1 MPKKDFSII
10 LINQSRKVNEINLK
24 NVYIINQDKNYENFL
39 KINKNRDWVNE
50 LKKRKT
56 PEAQKIYNEVT
67 SGLIEIIDNVMK
79 G

>member
-39 KINKNRDWVNE
+39 KINKNGEWVNE

>member
-50 LKKRKT
+50 FKKRKT